1 MFGNKK
7 TAGSESASPMANSSA
22 INTLVEGTYTE
33 GTISTQRDLRIDGTV
48 TGNINCEGKL
58 IIGPTGNVDGDVTS
72 HNAVVEGKFNG
83 NLTVHEVLD
92 VRESATVTGE
102 IKTGKLLVQ
111 NGATFTGNCD
121 MGHRI
126 KNINAEAS

>member
-7 TAGSESASPMANSSA
+7 ATGLESTSPMANSSA

-58 IIGPTGNVDGDVTS
+58 IIGPTGNVDGEVTS
-72 HNAVVEGKFNG
+72 NNAVVEGKFNG
-83 NLTVHEVLD
+83 NLTIHEVLD
-92 VRESATVTGE
+92 VRETATVTGE